1 MKTSLL
7 ALLFA
12 ATLCVSL
19 PAADSASTKAATKK
33 SGGRYTPSILPEI
46 EGVAKEDMVRIR
58 AAFAQAY
65 QDPAIKAAKE
75 RLAELKANAEFASA
89 SEKKDMRSDFENA
102 VGDLHK
108 ATKAALTKAD
118 PTLSRELIEKV
129 MDAMEAKG
137 REKAAGT
144 MKKEAK
150 TATPQKP
157 FPFGDKAKETPKP
170 EAK

>member
-19 PAADSASTKAATKK
+19 PAADSAATKSANK
-33 SGGRYTPSILPEI
+33 KNSGRYTPTVLPDI
-46 EGVAKEDMVRIR
+46 EGVSKEDMVRVR
-58 AAFAQAY
+58 AAFVQAY

-75 RLAELKANAEFASA
+75 RLTELKGNAEFASA

-102 VGDLHK
+102 IGDLHK

-118 PTLSRELIEKV
+118 STLSRELIEKV

-144 MKKEAK
+144 MKKDAK
-150 TATPQKP
+150 TATPLKP

>member
-1 MKTSLL
+1 MKTSFL

-19 PAADSASTKAATKK
+19 PAADSAATKSSPKK
-33 SGGRYTPSILPEI
+33 SGRYTSTVLPDI
-46 EGVAKEDMVRIR
+46 EGVSKEDMVRVR
-58 AAFAQAY
+58 AAFLQAY

-75 RLAELKANAEFASA
+75 RLAELKGIASA

-102 VGDLHK
+102 IGDLHK

-118 PTLSRELIEKV
+118 ATLSRELIEKV

-137 REKAAGT
+137 REKAAGA

>member
-1 MKTSLL
+1 MKTCLL

-19 PAADSASTKAATKK
+19 PAADSAATKASPKK
-33 SGGRYTPSILPEI
+33 SGRYTPTVLPDI
-46 EGVAKEDMVRIR
+46 EGVSKEDMVRVR
-58 AAFAQAY
+58 AAFLQAY

-75 RLAELKANAEFASA
+75 RLAELKGNAEFASA

-102 VGDLHK
+102 IGDLHK

-118 PTLSRELIEKV
+118 ATLSRELIEKV

-137 REKAAGT
+137 REKAAGA

-150 TATPQKP
+150 TATPLKP